1 MSLQL
6 YYIHNYDSKNVI
18 LYDWETNESK
28 ISVWQ
33 QLVLVKAPV
42 IPGPEQINRFIK
54 KQEKIWGFKKP
65 APKKSYHTLSNYT
78 CDCCRCRSRGKATP
92 PWECSN
98 PEIPK
103 TEVGSIS
110 IP

>member
-28 ISVWQ
+28 IIVWQ

-42 IPGPEQINRFIK
+42 IPEPEQINRFIK
-54 KQEKIWGFKKP
+54 KEEKIWGFKNP
-65 APKKSYHTLSNYT
+65 APNEIVTPYQITPAIAAAVDPEAKLPHPGNAPTL
-78 CDCCRCRSRGKATP
+78 G
-92 PWECSN
+92 
-98 PEIPK
+98 IPQN
-103 TEVGSIS
+103 
-110 IP
+110 

>member
-42 IPGPEQINRFIK
+42 ISGPEQINRFIK
-54 KQEKIWGFKKP
+54 KQEKIWGFKNP
-65 APKKSYHTLSNYT
+65 HQKKLSHLIKLHL
-78 CDCCRCRSRGKATP
+78 RLLP
-92 PWECSN
+92 L
-98 PEIPK
+98 
-103 TEVGSIS
+103 
-110 IP
+110 